1 MPIPH
6 RHLPLLCRAL
16 MHFGA
21 GVLGL
26 ALLAP
31 AWAQAPATE
40 LFAAMRLAA
49 VATMPSL
56 AKPAAAEPGSGIVP
70 LLDCL
75 DPGIDLGVNES
86 DRDDFPI
93 MLAMYIEQSQRSLRA
108 LGIPD
113 PVWQPT
119 LDRWARL
126 AERYLAD
133 VQAQPARSEALR
145 QGADRASREA
155 GEALLRDVNRYRRQ
169 RQPRAAEV
177 VLMDGCGAGEMPVN
191 IQTRP
196 AGGQVTY
203 IPLFRFRLC
212 EARGLAPQDPRACR
226 GWVNVSKP
234 EEFLSGLYAY
244 VVRWPDGQL
253 STGVFDTEKARI
265 NDRSGSDVAHVLLT
279 R

>member
-1 MPIPH
+1 MVALSV
-6 RHLPLLCRAL
+6 RHFSVAL
-16 MHFGA
+16 ADWPA
-21 GVLGL
+21 GDVR
-26 ALLAP
+26 
-31 AWAQAPATE
+31 E
-40 LFAAMRLAA
+40 LRRL
-49 VATMPSL
+49 MIILSH
-56 AKPAAAEPGSGIVP
+56 
-70 LLDCL
+70 
-75 DPGIDLGVNES
+75 
-86 DRDDFPI
+86 
-93 MLAMYIEQSQRSLRA
+93 SLRSA
-108 LGIPD
+108 P
-113 PVWQPT
+113 PT
-119 LDRWARL
+119 HW
-126 AERYLAD
+126 
-133 VQAQPARSEALR
+133 
-145 QGADRASREA
+145 GADRASREA

-253 STGVFDTEKARI
+253 SSGVFDTEKARI